1 MLNKKQILILFLIA
15 SEPGVKGIY
24 SLVKLFDKADF
35 PARISENISKL
46 IENNLIVI
54 FENFDNGTPKNY
66 KITENGRFFLKQNFN
81 DLEILEYVK
90 EMDEPKLISE
100 ITEAYINKKNN
111 Y

>member
-15 SEPGVKGIY
+15 SEPGIKGIY

-35 PARISENISKL
+35 PARISENIDKL
-46 IENNLIVI
+46 LQNHLIVVS
-54 FENFDNGTPKNY
+54 ENFDNGTPKNY
-66 KITENGRFFLKQNFN
+66 KITENGKVFLKHNFN

-100 ITEAYINKKNN
+100 ITEVYINKKNN